1 MSYYEIPAIS
11 RGDMAE
17 THSMDIQEGDMQKY
31 DYQRKRRTALPEY
44 ISVISAN
51 KCAKI
56 RIDDIEV
63 IEQEGRKVHVITAAK
78 DFSFYG
84 GLNTIAN
91 SLAERAFY
99 RPIKRLIIN
108 LDHISDISN
117 YSINFTS
124 GQSVALGKNALLST
138 KRAYKKYLLR
148 YPPYTIWEPM
158 ELSAGSVSE
167 PYTSEEKLK
176 TDFDLN
182 EKEPEKLLN

>member
-1 MSYYEIPAIS
+1 
-11 RGDMAE
+11 
-17 THSMDIQEGDMQKY
+17 MDIQEGEMQKY

-56 RIDDIEV
+56 KIDDIEV
-63 IEQEGRKVHVITAAK
+63 IEQDGRKVHVITAAK
-78 DFSFYG
+78 DYSFYG
-84 GLNTIAN
+84 AINTIAG

-108 LDHISDISN
+108 LDHVSDISS
-117 YSINFTS
+117 YSVNFHS

-138 KRAYKKYLLR
+138 KRAYKRYLLR

-158 ELSAGSVSE
+158 ELAGASVSE
-167 PYTSEEKLK
+167 PYAGDEKPGEEESVSAKNDGK
-176 TDFDLN
+176 M
-182 EKEPEKLLN
+182 PS

>member
-1 MSYYEIPAIS
+1 
-11 RGDMAE
+11 
-17 THSMDIQEGDMQKY
+17 MQKY
-31 DYQRKRRTALPEY
+31 DYQRKRRNALPEY

-63 IEQEGRKVHVITAAK
+63 IEQDGRKVHVITAAK
-78 DFSFYG
+78 DYSFYG
-84 GLNTIAN
+84 GINTIAG

-108 LDHISDISN
+108 LDHISDISS
-117 YSINFTS
+117 YSVNFNS

-138 KRAYKKYLLR
+138 RRAYKKYLMR

-158 ELSAGSVSE
+158 DLSGASVSE
-167 PYTSEEKLK
+167 SYKEEEMLQTEENVSAKP
-176 TDFDLN
+176 
-182 EKEPEKLLN
+182 PEKLPN

>member
-1 MSYYEIPAIS
+1 
-11 RGDMAE
+11 
-17 THSMDIQEGDMQKY
+17 MQKY

-56 RIDDIEV
+56 KIDDIEV
-63 IEQEGRKVHVITAAK
+63 IEQEGRKVHIITAAK

-84 GLNTIAN
+84 GLNTLAG

-108 LDHISDISN
+108 LDHVSDINS
-117 YSINFTS
+117 YSINFQS

-138 KRAYKKYLLR
+138 KRAYKRYLLR
-148 YPPYTIWEPM
+148 YPPYTIWEPV
-158 ELSAGSVSE
+158 EVPGATVAE
-167 PYTSEEKLK
+167 HNIEEEKLQTEGDK
-176 TDFDLN
+176 DA
-182 EKEPEKLLN
+182 KKGEKLPN

>member
-1 MSYYEIPAIS
+1 
-11 RGDMAE
+11 
-17 THSMDIQEGDMQKY
+17 MQKY

-56 RIDDIEV
+56 KIDDIEV
-63 IEQEGRKVHVITAAK
+63 IEQEGRKVHIITAAK

-84 GLNTIAN
+84 GLDTLAM

-108 LDHISDISN
+108 LDHVSDISK
-117 YSINFTS
+117 YSVNFQS

-138 KRAYKKYLLR
+138 RRAYKRYLLR

-158 ELSAGSVSE
+158 ELSGAAVSE
-167 PYTSEEKLK
+167 PNIEEEKSLTNGNQTVK
-176 TDFDLN
+176 N
-182 EKEPEKLLN
+182 EENLPS

>member
-1 MSYYEIPAIS
+1 
-11 RGDMAE
+11 
-17 THSMDIQEGDMQKY
+17 MQKY
-31 DYQRKRRTALPEY
+31 DYQKKRRTALPEF
-44 ISVISAN
+44 ISVISSN

-63 IEQEGRKVHVITAAK
+63 IEQDGRKVHVITAAK
-78 DFSFYG
+78 DYSFYG
-84 GLNTIAN
+84 GINTIAG

-108 LDHISDISN
+108 LDHVSDISS
-117 YSINFTS
+117 YSVNFNS

-158 ELSAGSVSE
+158 ELSGGSVSE
-167 PYTSEEKLK
+167 PYAEEEALK
-176 TDFDLN
+176 TDTYTDKKEN
-182 EKEPEKLLN
+182 EKLPN

>member
-1 MSYYEIPAIS
+1 M
-11 RGDMAE
+11 DK
-17 THSMDIQEGDMQKY
+17 TQQQDIQEGNMQKY

-44 ISVISAN
+44 ISVISAS

-56 RIDDIEV
+56 KIDDIEV
-63 IEQEGRKVHVITAAK
+63 IEQDGRKVHVITAAK

-84 GLNTIAN
+84 GINTIAG

-108 LDHISDISN
+108 LDHVSDISN
-117 YSINFTS
+117 YSVNFNS

-138 KRAYKKYLLR
+138 KRAYKRYLMR

-158 ELSAGSVSE
+158 ELAGGSVSE
-167 PYTSEEKLK
+167 PFACEDMLKMDDNLSDKEKTEL
-176 TDFDLN
+176 
-182 EKEPEKLLN
+182 EI

>member
-1 MSYYEIPAIS
+1 
-11 RGDMAE
+11 
-17 THSMDIQEGDMQKY
+17 MQKY

-44 ISVISAN
+44 ISVISTS

-63 IEQEGRKVHVITAAK
+63 IEQDGRKVHLITAAR
-78 DFSFYG
+78 DFTFYG
-84 GLNTIAN
+84 NMDDIART
-91 SLAERAFY
+91 LAERAFY

-108 LDHISDISN
+108 LDHVSDIGS
-117 YSINFTS
+117 YSVNFSS

-158 ELSAGSVSE
+158 AMSGAAVSE
-167 PYTSEEKLK
+167 PYAAEEKLQ
-176 TDFDLN
+176 TDLN
-182 EKEPEKLLN
+182 MGKGEQTKMPC

>member
-1 MSYYEIPAIS
+1 
-11 RGDMAE
+11 
-17 THSMDIQEGDMQKY
+17 MQKF

-44 ISVISAN
+44 ISVISSS

-63 IEQEGRKVHVITAAK
+63 IEQDGRKVHVITAAK
-78 DFSFYG
+78 DYSFYG
-84 GLNTIAN
+84 SLNMLAG

-108 LDHISDISN
+108 LDHISDINS
-117 YSINFTS
+117 YSINFSS
-124 GQSVALGKNALLST
+124 GQSVSLGKNALSST

-158 ELSAGSVSE
+158 ELSGASVSE
-167 PYTSEEKLK
+167 PYIEEEKLQSELYN
-176 TDFDLN
+176 DPSDN
-182 EKEPEKLLN
+182 GKLSN

>member
-1 MSYYEIPAIS
+1 
-11 RGDMAE
+11 
-17 THSMDIQEGDMQKY
+17 MQKY
-31 DYQRKRRTALPEY
+31 DYQKKRRTALPEF
-44 ISVISAN
+44 ISVISSN

-63 IEQEGRKVHVITAAK
+63 IEQDGRKVHVITAAK
-78 DFSFYG
+78 DYSFYG
-84 GLNTIAN
+84 GINTIAG

-108 LDHISDISN
+108 LDHVSDISS
-117 YSINFTS
+117 YSVNFNS

-158 ELSAGSVSE
+158 ELSGGSVSE
-167 PYTSEEKLK
+167 PYAEEEALKTGTYTDKKENEKLP
-176 TDFDLN
+176 N
-182 EKEPEKLLN
+182 